1 MDIYAK
7 GILWSSLMYQILM
20 ELNTQLDLEKK
31 LREAPNVDLLKG
43 VSLIRIMDQLSS
55 GDVSYLKEVV
65 KDLKDFDWQKLKNNT
80 TEALEE
86 ALETQYEKDKAKETN
101 LRTEKEKNK
110 KKFEIFGIISVV
122 VCGLCTSLWKDGD
135 DASKADDA
143 NEANDANDAN

>member
-1 MDIYAK
+1 
-7 GILWSSLMYQILM
+7 
-20 ELNTQLDLEKK
+20 
-31 LREAPNVDLLKG
+31 
-43 VSLIRIMDQLSS
+43 MDQLSS

-86 ALETQYEKDKAKETN
+86 ALETQYEKGKAKETN
-101 LRTEKEKNK
+101 LRTEKEKNE